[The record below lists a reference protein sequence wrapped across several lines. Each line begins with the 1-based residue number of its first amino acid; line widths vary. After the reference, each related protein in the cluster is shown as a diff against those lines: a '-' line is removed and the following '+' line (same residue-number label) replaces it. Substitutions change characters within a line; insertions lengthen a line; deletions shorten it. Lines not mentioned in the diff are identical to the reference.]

1 MTISKIYNYFNRKV
15 LLKRLLWTIFIVVL
29 FKLGS
34 FVPLPAIHYASY
46 DAIKTTSTFKLADMS
61 SGGQLSTMSM
71 FILGTTP
78 FITASLVTQL
88 LSQHLSKK
96 YTRWSQQ
103 GSAGQQKIAQKTKL
117 YTLLFAF
124 LESIAIITLMIQLKI
139 MKVEID
145 TSPLMI
151 IESIILMMT
160 GAMIVTQLG
169 ESINRHGLGS
179 GISVLIAAGIAMKLP
194 ETTKTFISEAHHSWN
209 RPYPYII
216 LSIVILIVVLTIIA
230 NNIKMIVPLQSTQN
244 TEKIKAHY
252 LPIKAL
258 AGSMVPVIF
267 ASSLMSMIS
276 LAVKAF
282 NPKVSFNYLSNIKL
296 MCVYAG
302 VIIVFTFFYNLSQ
315 LDPQKM
321 SKNFIKSQVYALDHD
336 TYSIESYLTKSILKM
351 SISGSI
357 LLAFLALST
366 SIALIFMQSQ
376 ALSMMSGTSILIL
389 VSVIQ
394 EMINQSIGLY
404 QRDKYL
410 KTDSKM
416 HSNSQDT
423 ITLREV
429 RS

>member
-46 DAIKTTSTFKLADMS
+46 DAIKATSAFKLADMS

-194 ETTKTFISEAHHSWN
+194 ETTKIFISEAHHSWN

-410 KTDSKM
+410 KTDSKI